1 MNARN
6 IVVYLG
12 GFLFGFGLAY
22 SGMTKQ
28 EIVLSFLRLDDLGLI
43 FVMGAAAAIT
53 FVAINI
59 VPKFMKR
66 PVLGGVF
73 KPRVSE
79 LTKNT
84 IIGAAIF
91 GVGWGISG
99 QCPGSAIASL
109 GTGNW
114 PVIIGI
120 ATIFIGAY
128 LRGRFINN

>member
-1 MNARN
+1 VKARN

-12 GFLFGFGLAY
+12 GILFGFGLAY

-28 EIVLSFLRLDDLGLI
+28 EIVLSFLRLDDLGLL
-43 FVMGAAAAIT
+43 FVLGGAAAIT

-59 VPKFMKR
+59 VPRFLKE
-66 PVLGGVF
+66 PVLGGFF

-79 LTKNT
+79 LTRNT

-91 GVGWGISG
+91 GVGWGVSG

-114 PVIIGI
+114 PVTLGI
-120 ATIFIGAY
+120 ACMFLGAY
-128 LRGRFINN
+128 LRGRFIKK